1 MESPLESLLRQP
13 LMLLEI
19 MKSAADEVDSYK
31 QECLELR
38 TRVEALAQS
47 LHTVVRMIRQ
57 GNPRFCQRP
66 TSRIMEEI
74 SRTLEKCC
82 SLVRRCK
89 KGGILRRVVT
99 ITSATEFRKANSSMD
114 DAIAN
119 VNWLLESA
127 TDEDPGSI
135 LGMPPI
141 SSTLPNLA
149 VVWAHLSK
157 LQGGTPE
164 LREAA
169 ASHLASLASASD
181 QNGQFILEE
190 GGVPQLLK
198 VLHDGTL
205 EGKIMAATALGNL
218 AVNQE
223 RVRQV
228 AQQGAVPSFVRVLEQ
243 GPIQVQ
249 AKVAWALAEMVSR
262 DPETRTELGKA
273 DVVKYLVALMLE
285 TMDDSFPLYPPI
297 KAVSLKAFVNTKLPS
312 QKNEKNPD
320 NGGGLGT
327 SSRTGICDDG
337 TLGTPDGTDGPS
349 DMGKHR
355 KSASDSLYY
364 RPINRDIHHKEREKQ
379 PVEVKNDLKVEVTK
393 ALWLLA
399 ADNVQNSRRITETRA
414 MLGFAKLIEM
424 EQGEVQRNAVMA
436 VMELAAAAEID
447 EGFRKFAFKMSSPAA
462 KAVLDQL
469 LRVILDLSV
478 EPSLQVFCIKT
489 IGSLAKTFSVKDK
502 EVIKCLVLKLCKSD
516 GKHLPVAQEAIYAL
530 LKFVDDDNFLCKEH
544 SEAILEVPGLPYL
557 VQLAA
562 LDVKKSV
569 QVPAIVLLS
578 QLALHVG
585 HTKGDAFQEAAALS
599 VLKSVAASAST
610 LKQHVQ
616 FPIEDHIFQ
625 AIYHLEFCRAG
636 SNVHL
641 HSFHN

>member
-1 MESPLESLLRQP
+1 MEAPLESLLRQP
-13 LMLLEI
+13 LKLIEDI
-19 MKSAADEVDSYK
+19 KFAAGDVDSYK
-31 QECLELR
+31 QERLELLS
-38 TRVEALAQS
+38 RVETLAQS
-47 LHTVVRMIRQ
+47 LYTVVRMLRQ
-57 GNPRFCQRP
+57 GNPRFCERP

-89 KGGILRRVVT
+89 KGGILRRVIT
-99 ITSATEFRKANSSMD
+99 IISATEFRKANSSMD

-119 VNWLLESA
+119 VTWLLNSA
-127 TDEDPGSI
+127 TDEDPTSI
-135 LGMPPI
+135 MGMPPI
-141 SSTLPNLA
+141 ASTFPNLA
-149 VVWAHLSK
+149 VIWALLSK

-164 LREAA
+164 LIESA
-169 ASHLASLASASD
+169 ASNLASLASASD

-228 AQQGAVPSFVRVLEQ
+228 AQQGAVRLFVRVLEQ

-262 DPETRTELGKA
+262 DPETQTELGKA
-273 DVVKYLVALMLE
+273 GVVKYLVALMLE
-285 TMDDSFPLYPPI
+285 TMDGSFPLYPPM
-297 KAVSLKAFVNTKLPS
+297 KAVSLNAFVNTKLPS

-320 NGGGLGT
+320 NEGGLGS
-327 SSRTGICDDG
+327 SSRTGICDEG
-337 TLGTPDGTDGPS
+337 TLGTPDGTGGAS
-349 DMGKHR
+349 DMGKNH
-355 KSASDSLYY
+355 KSHS
-364 RPINRDIHHKEREKQ
+364 DIHHKEREKL
-379 PVEVKNDLKVEVTK
+379 PLEVKNDLKVQVTR

-424 EQGEVQRNAVMA
+424 EQGEVQRNAIMA
-436 VMELAAAAEID
+436 VMELAAVAEID
-447 EGFRKFAFKMSSPAA
+447 GGFRKFAFKMPSPAA
-462 KAVLDQL
+462 KAVVDQL
-469 LRVILDLSV
+469 LRLILDLSV
-478 EPSLQVFCIKT
+478 ESSLQVSCIRT
-489 IGSLAKTFSVKDK
+489 IGSLAKTFSAKDK
-502 EVIKCLVLKLCKSD
+502 EVIKCLVLKLRNSD
-516 GKHLPVAQEAIYAL
+516 RKHLPVAQEAINAL
-530 LKFVDDDNFLCKEH
+530 LKFVDDENFLCKEH
-544 SEAILEVPGLPYL
+544 SGAILEVPGLPYL

-562 LDVKKSV
+562 LDEEKSV

-585 HTKGDAFQEAAALS
+585 RTMGDAFQEAAALS
-599 VLKSVAASAST
+599 VLKSVATSAST
-610 LKQHVQ
+610 LKQHVD
-616 FPIEDHIFQ
+616 FPIEDYIFQ

-636 SNVHL
+636 GNINL
-641 HSFHN
+641 HSSHN